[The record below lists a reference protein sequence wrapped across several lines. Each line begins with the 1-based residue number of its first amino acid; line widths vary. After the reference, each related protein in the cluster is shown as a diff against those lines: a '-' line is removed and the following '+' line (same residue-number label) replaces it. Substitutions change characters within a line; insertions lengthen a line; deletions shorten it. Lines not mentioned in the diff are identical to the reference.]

1 MQTKNLSGIQNVI
14 KVWPLKDVKKGV
26 DVFGECIIEEYLE
39 DTIPG
44 HTGKEIPEGQ
54 FNLKMEKELIAVS
67 EGYHLGIM
75 NLEAAANQAVTVIL
89 DPTNYA

>member
-14 KVWPLKDVKKGV
+14 KVWPLQDVEKGV

-39 DTIPG
+39 DQIPG
-44 HTGKEIPEGQ
+44 HKGREIPEGQ
-54 FNLKMEKELIAVS
+54 FNLKMGKELIEVS
-67 EGYHLGIM
+67 KGYHSGLM
-75 NLEAAANQAVTVIL
+75 DLETAANQAVTVIL